1 MKYLISFFVA
11 AVLAGCGRTPDASQN
26 PASGSGI
33 GNETMAAAT
42 ASESSTETQTAEEN
56 VVPSGRVIRAGIFKA
71 VHEGRLLED
80 TSGTTGK
87 SLKSLTLEFVRQT
100 ERIPLVK
107 GTYLGYQYRISK
119 LPPELE
125 NNKVIEL
132 RRVLVHPEMT
142 LPDGTTTTG
151 SDYMVTR
158 KIKLGQVNSYDAY
171 GFHEG
176 YELVEGEWAFQLWFK
191 DKLLVEQKFT
201 TYWAEEAA
209 EPAKKL
215 SESNVGSTH

>member
-11 AVLAGCGRTPDASQN
+11 AVLVGCDRTPDASQN

-33 GNETMAAAT
+33 GNETTAAAT
-42 ASESSTETQTAEEN
+42 ASESSTETQNAEDN

-87 SLKSLTLEFVRQT
+87 SLKSLTLEFVRPA

-107 GTYLGYQYRISK
+107 GTYLGFQYRLSK

-125 NNKVIEL
+125 NTKVIEL
-132 RRVLVHPEMT
+132 RRVLIHPEMT
-142 LPDGTTTTG
+142 LPDGTATTG
-151 SDYMVTR
+151 SEYMVTR

-171 GFHEG
+171 GFHED
-176 YELVEGEWAFQLWFK
+176 YELVKGDWIFQLWFN
-191 DKLLVEQKFT
+191 DRLLVEQKFK
-201 TYWAEEAA
+201 TYWPE
-209 EPAKKL
+209 K
-215 SESNVGSTH
+215 